1 MSHKIAQHGINPLES
16 IDEQGRGAACMMDLE
31 PGIRNGVRAVILRER
46 QLLLLRKA
54 YEDGSE
60 RYVLPGGAQDQGE
73 TLTEALQRECREEIG
88 TEVMVSGLLYL
99 ADYFKPRTGQPD
111 MIRQQLELL
120 FLCEVPGDYVARNGH
135 SPDKHQDAVVWIA
148 QDSLM
153 DINLM
158 PSDLCSILSSADL
171 ASHPVYL
178 GEIKP

>member
-1 MSHKIAQHGINPLES
+1 MTTI
-16 IDEQGRGAACMMDLE
+16 E

-73 TLTEALQRECREEIG
+73 TLSEALQRECREEIG

-111 MIRQQLELL
+111 MLRQQLELL
-120 FLCEVPGDYVARNGH
+120 FLCEVPGDYVAQNGH
-135 SPDKHQDAVVWIA
+135 APDKHQAAVVWVA
-148 QDSLM
+148 QDRLTQ
-153 DINLM
+153 INLM
-158 PSDLCSILSSADL
+158 PSDLSGVLSSADL
-171 ASHPVYL
+171 NSHPVYL